1 MLSKILLSKTLL
13 SKNMRSKIT
22 PFTTLLSTRAL
33 AIALLLTCM
42 APVAIAQ
49 TAQPAIE
56 KQMTADEFKAAGLDK
71 LSADELAHLN
81 TWLGRTI
88 EVETAKV
95 AADTKKTI
103 EHENRGFLNFGSEE
117 PIVSKLAGKFDGF
130 GKGRVYTLENGQVWQ
145 QTDDALLPGI
155 RLDNP
160 DVKIRPGMVGNVWYM
175 SVSHYN
181 TRAQVKRVK

>member
-1 MLSKILLSKTLL
+1 MLSKTMPLK
-13 SKNMRSKIT
+13 M
-22 PFTTLLSTRAL
+22 LLSTRTL
-33 AIALLLTCM
+33 AIALLLACM

-81 TWLGRTI
+81 AWLGRTI
-88 EVETAKV
+88 EVQTAKV
-95 AADTKKTI
+95 AADTKQTI
-103 EHENRGFLNFGSEE
+103 EHQNRGFFNFGSEE
-117 PIVSKLAGKFDGF
+117 PIVSRMVGNFRGF
-130 GKGRVYTLENGQVWQ
+130 EKGRSYTLENGQVWQ
-145 QTDDALLPGI
+145 QTDDAVLPGI

-160 DVKIRPGMVGNVWYM
+160 DVKIRPGMIGNVWYM